1 MPTAPDNAVT
11 RLLNSVGQGDEAAR
25 QELWGLL
32 HHELHRVAKRYMAG
46 QAPGQTLQTTA
57 LVNEVYL
64 RLMGG
69 DGRNHFANRK
79 HFFVAAAAA
88 MRRILIDYARKR
100 GAEKRGGDRKRVELF
115 EGPAVFDPDPTEAL
129 TIDDALER
137 LKATD
142 PRAAEVVMLRY
153 HAGLN
158 GDETA
163 EVLGVSPR
171 TVDNDWQFARA
182 WLRRDLSEDDKAKRP
197 D

>member
-1 MPTAPDNAVT
+1 MPISPDNAVT
-11 RLLNSVGQGDEAAR
+11 RLLNSVGQGDEVAR
-25 QELWGLL
+25 QELWSLL
-32 HHELHRVAKRYMAG
+32 HDELHRVAQRHIAG
-46 QAPGQTLQTTA
+46 QAPGHTLQTTA

-69 DGRNHFANRK
+69 DGRSHFSGRK
-79 HFFVAAAAA
+79 HFFSTAAAA
-88 MRRILIDYARKR
+88 MRSILIDYARRKT
-100 GAEKRGGDRKRVELF
+100 AEKRGGDRKRIELF
-115 EGPAVFDPDPTEAL
+115 EGPAAFDPDPVEAL

-137 LKATD
+137 LKSTD

-163 EVLGVSPR
+163 EVLGVSSR

-182 WLRRDLSEDDKAKRP
+182 WLRRELSKGDTARP
-197 D
+197 G